1 MSDWS
6 DGYVVDQ
13 EYTTQFFQELGPA
26 HLNFAAVTRGVA
38 PPEHD
43 GARFRYC
50 ELGCGNGLST
60 NVFAAANP
68 EAEVHGI
75 DFMPVHI
82 SNARR
87 LAREGDIGNVAFHE
101 MAFADAVDADFP
113 QFDYIVTH
121 GVYSWITPEN
131 RREMVEFIRKFL
143 APGGLVYV
151 SYNTLPGWATIAP
164 LQRLFSEYAAIVP
177 GQSTHKVRQAIQ
189 FGEKLKDAKAVAFA
203 TNARMSKMMEGLE
216 KKPVNYLAQEY
227 LNQAWYPLYVTQAMA
242 EMGEA
247 KLTFAA
253 SATFAENNFRYTL
266 TQDQLQLVNELPT
279 MELRELA
286 RDYCTNAQF
295 RRDIYTR
302 GGRRLSRNEQRDV
315 LADSVI
321 ALRVGGEGIKFEAQ
335 LMGRQAKFDTPVVR
349 AAVEALADGP
359 KTIRELHAASGA
371 DTFEKAYSAVE
382 ALLISGQASPVMR
395 KDGAPPKPFNRE
407 VLDRTLTERTVHV
420 LASGLGAGFAMSA
433 MDQIY
438 AKHFGDGSADGIVDR
453 VLADLR
459 SKGRNVMIE
468 GKPAEN
474 DDAAKAELRKQADRF
489 LANTA
494 PAMKAFGL
502 PLETAFTE

>member
-13 EYTTQFFQELGPA
+13 EYTTQYFQELAPA
-26 HLNFAAVTRGVA
+26 HLDFSALMRGVA

-43 GARFRYC
+43 RARFRFC

-60 NVFAAANP
+60 NVIAAANP
-68 EAEVHGI
+68 DAEVHGI

-87 LAREGDIGNVAFHE
+87 LAREGEIGNVAFHE

-151 SYNTLPGWATIAP
+151 SYNSLPGWATIAP

-177 GQSTHKVRQAIQ
+177 GQSTQKVRQAIQ
-189 FGEKLKDAKAVAFA
+189 FGDKLKEAKAAAFA
-203 TNARMSKMMEGLE
+203 TNQRMSKMMEGLE

-247 KLTFAA
+247 KLSFAA
-253 SATFAENNFRYTL
+253 SATFMENNYRYML
-266 TQDQLQLVNELPT
+266 SQEQAALVNELPT
-279 MELRELA
+279 AELRELV
-286 RDYCTNAQF
+286 RDFCVNSQF
-295 RRDIYTR
+295 RRDVYTR
-302 GGRRLSRNEQRDV
+302 GGRRLSRNEQRELMGQAV
-315 LADSVI
+315 V
-321 ALRVGGEGIKFEAQ
+321 ALRVAGDAVKYETQ

-349 AAVEALADGP
+349 AAVEALSAGP
-359 KTIRELHAASGA
+359 LTIKEIQEASGA
-371 DTFEKAYSAVE
+371 ESFEKAYSAIE

-395 KDGAPPKPFNRE
+395 KEGATPAAFNRE
-407 VLDRTLTERTVHV
+407 VLSRTLTERTVHV
-420 LASGLGAGFAMSA
+420 LASGVGSGMAVGA
-433 MDQIY
+433 MDQICL
-438 AKHFGDGSADGIVDR
+438 KNFDGDDANGLADR
-453 VLADLR
+453 VYGELR
-459 SKGRNVMIE
+459 AAGRNVMIE
-468 GKPAEN
+468 GKPAADEA
-474 DDAAKAELRKQADRF
+474 AAKAELLKQAERF
-489 LANTA
+489 MSGAA
-494 PAMKAFGL
+494 PSLKAFGL
-502 PLETAFTE
+502 DPGRAAT